1 MIAAQIISIILAA
14 YFSAGILFALWFVTF
29 RIGDFDPAARGT
41 GIFFR
46 FLIFFGAA
54 AMWIVIAAGLIRS
67 SKDDRKTT

>member
-1 MIAAQIISIILAA
+1 MIAAEIITFVLAA
-14 YFSAGILFALWFVTF
+14 YAGIGALFALWFVTF

-41 GIFFR
+41 GVFFR

-54 AMWIVIAAGLIRS
+54 AMWIVIAAGLIRN